1 MQDILDSDMVKIEK
15 DKITAVDQ
23 IQTDYRLDSVKSNL
37 LEWTYMFRVRIDQKK
52 LTLVA
57 RNSEEH
63 FLWLVSFNKLL
74 NVRIE
79 PLNYKPPSDV
89 L

>member
-1 MQDILDSDMVKIEK
+1 MVKIEK
-15 DKITAVDQ
+15 DKITSVDQ
-23 IQTDYRLDSVKSNL
+23 IQTDYRLNSVKSSP

-79 PLNYKPPSDV
+79 PSNYKPPSDV